1 LKELDCEDAIPKL
14 EEHKIDAEVFWNS
27 LEEKNLEELL
37 GIKQFGKKKKFMKKR
52 KNIYDEYMKKKE
64 KEH

>member
-37 GIKQFGKKKKFMKKR
+37 GIK
-52 KNIYDEYMKKKE
+52 
-64 KEH
+64 